1 MLRLY
6 SKETGST
13 YIKGFNTKIPEDAVE
28 ITEDNYEAV
37 IANPEPGKV
46 RSHDKNGLPILIDP
60 LPATGEELAAI
71 ERTWR
76 DLEIERVKWIRERHR
91 DESDMGKPASITAAQ
106 FSELLIYIQRLRD
119 WPESP
124 AFPAKE
130 DRPVIPGWIADLVP

>member
-1 MLRLY
+1 MQRLY
-6 SKETGST
+6 SKTTGST
-13 YIKGFNTKIPEDAVE
+13 YFNGFHKDIPKDAIE
-28 ITEDNYEAV
+28 ITEERYNAV
-37 IANPEPGKV
+37 ITNPDPAKV
-46 RSHDKNGLPILIDP
+46 RSHDENGLPILIDP
-60 LPATGEELAAI
+60 LLATVEELAAI

-91 DESDMGKPASITAAQ
+91 DESDMGKPTSITAAQ

-130 DRPVIPGWIADLVP
+130 DRPVVPGWIADLVP